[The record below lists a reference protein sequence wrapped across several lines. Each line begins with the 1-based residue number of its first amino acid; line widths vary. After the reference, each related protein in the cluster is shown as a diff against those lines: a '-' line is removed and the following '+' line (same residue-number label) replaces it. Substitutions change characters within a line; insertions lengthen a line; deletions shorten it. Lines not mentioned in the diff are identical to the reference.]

1 MPQKTITKETPDVSE
16 LIAKCDKLL
25 QSVVTLYETNK
36 DKNVY
41 DAIITLE
48 QTKESLIFSS

>member
-48 QTKESLIFSS
+48 QTKESLQLV